1 MPVHTRLAAIFTP
14 QMMDLPVGVRG
25 DPPGIYSV
33 SSTGRDAGSDTRI
46 SSSKAQRDPGAP
58 ALGGPWVPQIHRAQ
72 GESEVVYKSAPEQ
85 LSCIPSVRQ
94 PCCNI
99 SHPTISPFQNKTGKK
114 NLLWSLNISFVV
126 LDKQPLP
133 VHEVW
138 LTQTWTESVTEIA
151 NPEMPSAPEAVI
163 ILLSTDMAIAT
174 SSVCFCL
181 LRQRLRDSGTF
192 LGYLNFRSDSLVPY
206 SFFKQ
211 QPNSSVSFLLLLLK
225 QRGRGFL
232 QM

>member
-1 MPVHTRLAAIFTP
+1 MQAVIQGYPAARPKGIQVLLPLVDPVSHKSIGLKGSQRWSTKVLQSSYPVSQVLDSPAVIYHTPWF
-14 QMMDLPVGVRG
+14 LPSR
-25 DPPGIYSV
+25 
-33 SSTGRDAGSDTRI
+33 T
-46 SSSKAQRDPGAP
+46 KQ
-58 ALGGPWVPQIHRAQ
+58 
-72 GESEVVYKSAPEQ
+72 E
-85 LSCIPSVRQ
+85 
-94 PCCNI
+94 
-99 SHPTISPFQNKTGKK
+99 KK
-114 NLLWSLNISFVV
+114 NILWSLNISFVV

-163 ILLSTDMAIAT
+163 ILLSTDTAIAT

-192 LGYLNFRSDSLVPY
+192 LGYLNFRSDSLVPC

-232 QM
+232 QMWLFYRFHIHHNGTIFFCLITSTVGASFSDSTTVI